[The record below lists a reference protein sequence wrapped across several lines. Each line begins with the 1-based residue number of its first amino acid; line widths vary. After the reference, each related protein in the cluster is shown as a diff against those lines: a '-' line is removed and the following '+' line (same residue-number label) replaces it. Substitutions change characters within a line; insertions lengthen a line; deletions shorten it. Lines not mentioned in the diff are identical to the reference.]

1 MRRREMAKNIPTKI
15 RFLNDE
21 IEGLRARMV
30 SIDNGAQRA
39 KLEML
44 SDILGDYET
53 ASQKAVAARG
63 VAA

>member
-1 MRRREMAKNIPTKI
+1 MAKNVPAKI

-44 SDILGDYET
+44 SDIREDYQ
-53 ASQKAVAARG
+53 AAAQKALAARG

>member
-1 MRRREMAKNIPTKI
+1 MAKNIRAKI
-15 RFLNDE
+15 TFLNGE

-39 KLEML
+39 KFEML
-44 SDILGDYET
+44 CDIRDDYQAAAE
-53 ASQKAVAARG
+53 KAVASRG